1 MFFGGDHFWDTAFVR
16 QAPTDT
22 LKSRGPG
29 QARLATNCVTMGD
42 LGRPPRIAR
51 FTAEL
56 FDGFRALTLK
66 NDALRRRF
74 DGLKYD
80 AKKIEGVVYDLKI
93 RNLVPPATAAA
104 AEGEPGPG
112 ADLMPADA
120 APAAKE
126 ARTQ

>member
-1 MFFGGDHFWDTAFVR
+1 MLRHIF
-16 QAPTDT
+16 
-22 LKSRGPG
+22 KSCGPG

-93 RNLVPPATAAA
+93 RNLVPPATATV
-104 AEGEPGPG
+104 GPGPG
-112 ADLMPADA
+112 ADMMPAEA
-120 APAAKE
+120 EPAAKE
-126 ARTQ
+126 ARAQ